1 MAVLKPRCSANG
13 LDLGLELGLVGLG
26 WDGPAE
32 RLSGERV
39 GALGGVR
46 VGELSGDGELCGEG
60 EFRGEWQGDCWG
72 ES

>member
-1 MAVLKPRCSANG
+1 MAFWNPRCSAKG

-46 VGELSGDGELCGEG
+46 AGELSEDGEL
-60 EFRGEWQGDCWG
+60 RGD
-72 ES
+72 